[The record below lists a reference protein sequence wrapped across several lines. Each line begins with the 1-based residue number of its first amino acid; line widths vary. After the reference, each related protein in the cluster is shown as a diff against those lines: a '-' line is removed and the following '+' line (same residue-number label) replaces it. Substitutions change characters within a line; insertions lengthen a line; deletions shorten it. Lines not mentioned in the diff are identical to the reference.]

1 MSANTVN
8 TSPLVQSGLNA
19 RKAAGG
25 HEAASEAVGSFEQ
38 LLNQELQ
45 TRQQALAG
53 DETLEAASTDGAR
66 DRKFLHLRLIA
77 DEKEP
82 SETAEQVANLPVM
95 IPASAEQTPMTDANM
110 LLAPEEDA
118 DPQAAVLAGQAL
130 SGMMQLL
137 QSTQAFNVARSES
150 AATGDNLT
158 DGANA
163 NEAAL
168 PPLTLDSSRQMRFA
182 LNDQNLQADGNTLA
196 TMPDRDVSTALEMK
210 ADGSVMQRFADA
222 GSQQNGF
229 SQQLESKLVAQ
240 INDMQAANAIP
251 QAAMLNET
259 GKQLSALMP
268 ATSQE
273 VATRFGTTGWQQDVG
288 QKVVWMVGSEQ
299 QAATL
304 TLNPPDLGPV
314 QVVISVH
321 NDLVDTTFVSQNPEV
336 RQALQDGMDN
346 LRQMMGQSGLQLGQ
360 ANVHAEQQ
368 APQQAFDNNAR
379 QSPGVT
385 ADAVS
390 AGDTPAAPSVRI
402 RSGSGVVDTYA

>member
-19 RKAAGG
+19 RKAAGD
-25 HEAASEAVGSFEQ
+25 HEAASELSGSFEQ
-38 LLNQELQ
+38 LLNQEVQ
-45 TRQQALAG
+45 TRQQALVDA
-53 DETLEAASTDGAR
+53 ESLEPGSTERAR
-66 DRKFLHLRLIA
+66 DRKVLHLRLIA
-77 DEKEP
+77 DENEL
-82 SETAEQVANLPVM
+82 ETAEQVANLPVM
-95 IPASAEQTPMTDANM
+95 ITASAEQNPMTDATM
-110 LLAPEEDA
+110 LPATEEDV
-118 DPQAAVLAGQAL
+118 DLQKTGLAGQAL

-137 QSTQAFNVARSES
+137 QLTQAFNVARSES

-168 PPLTLDSSRQMRFA
+168 PPLMLESSRQMRFA

-196 TMPDRDVSTALEMK
+196 TMPDRDASTALAMT
-210 ADGSVMQRFADA
+210 ADGSAMQRFSDA

-240 INDMQAANAIP
+240 INDMQAANPMP
-251 QAAMLNET
+251 QAGMLNET

-304 TLNPPDLGPV
+304 TLNPPDLGPL

-368 APQQAFDNNAR
+368 APQQAFENNAR

-390 AGDTPAAPSVRI
+390 AGDTPAVPSVRI
-402 RSGSGVVDTYA
+402 RSGNGVVDTYA